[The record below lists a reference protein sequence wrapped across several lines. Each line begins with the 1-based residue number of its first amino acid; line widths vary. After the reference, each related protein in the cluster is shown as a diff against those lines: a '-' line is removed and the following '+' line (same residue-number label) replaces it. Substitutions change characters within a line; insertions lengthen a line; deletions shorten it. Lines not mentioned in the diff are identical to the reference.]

1 MNCQDCKEHLI
12 EYIEELLEGQQKEAV
27 ALHLADCPNCRAEA
41 VRMTDLRKRLLQNGQ
56 TFAETDLEGAVF
68 DRIVRSQHLKIK
80 EIRKTNRQFNL
91 WRIIMKSRI
100 TKFATAAAVIIIAVL
115 GITFLEESTPT
126 AYAIEQ
132 TIHAYNTIRFL
143 YVKEFKAN
151 HDEPLE
157 FWIKSDDQGGIE
169 KARYYLP
176 EHVSPEDGSKLITWS
191 PAKAELFF
199 KRKNSYLIFQ
209 SKRIEGMMQYFLQQ
223 SQPKLVMEKL
233 LEDQEAGIVDID
245 IQRPQEKH
253 KPVAITVTDKAK
265 PRKTIYYINQATD
278 LITFVDIYEIK
289 DNRDVLLSTT
299 EYYDYN
305 VPIDEKM
312 FSIADEVPED
322 VTKVDWLNQL
332 IGIPQA
338 DMTDEQAAI
347 ETVRQF
353 FQALADHDYTK
364 AGLIFSGVSAD
375 KVKEYFG
382 QLNVTKV
389 ISVGPTT
396 PYPLCGEHSFSVSCE
411 VELTAPDGQNRSR
424 KFGSVKARCGD
435 DEMHPDRWIIHGGI

>member
-1 MNCQDCKEHLI
+1 MRPSDNIQKLI
-12 EYIEELLEGQQKEAV
+12 KKLHVKAGPELDQRVHDDISK
-27 ALHLADCPNCRAEA
+27 ALDESKQTQPAPTKPN
-41 VRMTDLRKRLLQNGQ
+41 
-56 TFAETDLEGAVF
+56 
-68 DRIVRSQHLKIK
+68 I
-80 EIRKTNRQFNL
+80 
-91 WRIIMKSRI
+91 WRIIMTNKI
-100 TKFATAAAVIIIAVL
+100 TKFATAAAVILVAVL
-115 GITFLEESTPT
+115 GITILDKSVPS
-126 AYAIEQ
+126 AYAVEH
-132 TIHAYNTIRFL
+132 TIKAYNAIRFL

-157 FWIKSDDQGGIE
+157 FWIKSDDKGHIE

-191 PAKAELFF
+191 PEKAELFF

-223 SQPKLVMEKL
+223 SQPKLIMEKL
-233 LEDQEAGIVDID
+233 LEDQDAGIIDID
-245 IQRPQEKH
+245 IQHPQEKQN
-253 KPVAITVTDKAK
+253 PVTITVTYKAK

-278 LITFVDIYEIK
+278 LITFVDVYEIK
-289 DNRDVLLSTT
+289 DDRDVLLSTT
-299 EYYDYN
+299 EYHDYN

-312 FSIADEVPED
+312 FSIADEVPEG

-332 IGIPQA
+332 IGIPQE
-338 DMTDEQAAI
+338 DMTDEEAAI

-353 FQALADHDYTK
+353 FQALADQDYTK
-364 AGLIFSGVSAD
+364 AGLIFSGISAE
-375 KVKEYFG
+375 KVKEYFA

-389 ISVGPTT
+389 ISVGPAT
-396 PYPLCGEHSFSVSCE
+396 PYPECGEHSFSVICPM
-411 VELTAPDGQNRSR
+411 ELTTPEGQTRTR